1 VSVKNIINNAFLGEN
16 IECTTDRVVKGKN
29 GHRSCKVTINNK
41 TTMNEVFF
49 ALNEV
54 KGVVGMESYM
64 LHPSLHILSTYPS
77 LIKHMRR
84 FTETLSKTFL
94 CI

>member
-54 KGVVGMESYM
+54 KGVVGNGKLYVT
-64 LHPSLHILSTYPS
+64 PVFAYPIN
-77 LIKHMRR
+77 LP
-84 FTETLSKTFL
+84 EPN
-94 CI
+94 